1 MIGST
6 FKSYE
11 LNSEDKLVKNCRESS
26 TFELSS
32 LLSSYSEGYSY
43 NCLKCRGESADQFD
57 RSKIFEILV
66 ALDTAEFAEFCEY
79 WLDVLEIVPAFVFV
93 EEIVEEEGV
102 QISDFFETWEIVVNL
117 AFDFS
122 DVPEGVEYELCE
134 IDYADERL
142 DDYPECPD
150 NSDGI
155 VAVDC
160 EDAIEGACIDC
171 AEDDEEDDDEKDN
184 PDEFPVPIVPPED
197 PDESEHTEKSGFE
210 ALAIFSAT
218 FKISLFSLAVGI
230 LGSEVWKSCYLSYND
245 YVYDIFVGGGPVVDK
260 RETYDCYTDANEV
273 EDDDEEDEEEDDE
286 EEEDEDDNVQG
297 NSEDEE
303 YVISENGA
311 IIILSSLFC

>member
-1 MIGST
+1 MVIVATAQNAAVKAQINSTDQKYSKYWQRWILLNLQNFVNTLNIGSM
-6 FKSYE
+6 
-11 LNSEDKLVKNCRESS
+11 
-26 TFELSS
+26 
-32 LLSSYSEGYSY
+32 
-43 NCLKCRGESADQFD
+43 CLKWSR
-57 RSKIFEILV
+57 
-66 ALDTAEFAEFCEY
+66 
-79 WLDVLEIVPAFVFV
+79 
-93 EEIVEEEGV
+93 

-142 DDYPECPD
+142 DDFPECPD

-160 EDAIEGACIDC
+160 EDAIEGACIDY

-197 PDESEHTEKSGFE
+197 PDESEDTEKS
-210 ALAIFSAT
+210 
-218 FKISLFSLAVGI
+218 
-230 LGSEVWKSCYLSYND
+230 
-245 YVYDIFVGGGPVVDK
+245 GPVVDK
-260 RETYDCYTDANEV
+260 RDTYDCYTDANEV
-273 EDDDEEDEEEDDE
+273 EDDEEEDEDE
-286 EEEDEDDNVQG
+286 EEEDDDEDYDDNVQG